1 MIYPKHSI
9 GSYFD
14 SINTGDYVENN
25 PAVPVRVWRKL
36 TKINDYLLGVSD
48 IYTTIRPNA
57 KIWTNEDLLN
67 INNAYKRANSK

>member
-9 GSYFD
+9 GAYFD

-25 PAVPVRVWRKL
+25 SAVPIRVWRKL
-36 TKINDYLLGVSD
+36 TKLTDYLLDISD
-48 IYTTIRPNA
+48 IYTTALPNA

-67 INNAYKRANSK
+67 INYAYKMKNPK